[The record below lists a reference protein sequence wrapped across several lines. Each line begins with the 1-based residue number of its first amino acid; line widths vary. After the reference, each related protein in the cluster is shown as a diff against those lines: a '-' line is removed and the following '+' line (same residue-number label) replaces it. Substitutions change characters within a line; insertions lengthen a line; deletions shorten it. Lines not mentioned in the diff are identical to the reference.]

1 MLRTLNNCCFN
12 SMAAGK
18 WLVLAAMILLF
29 NTPLARAADSQQ
41 GSSSTQVMEAFD
53 RQQVEKV
60 DAGSA
65 LSDKKKQLVM
75 FMLGVPLL
83 ILLLATGALG
93 IAMAVYGKQVFL
105 MHMIFAGLTMTL
117 ALVHVIV
124 ALVWFYPF

>member
-1 MLRTLNNCCFN
+1 M
-12 SMAAGK
+12 
-18 WLVLAAMILLF
+18 VLAAMILLF